1 MFRNRLQQ
9 RLAKLM
15 ADTDEE
21 VLGEIDNILL
31 EEKDLTL
38 RQRLELQSELYD
50 AVRKLDLVE
59 ELLQMPGVNEIMI
72 NGYDQI
78 YIEEN
83 GQLRRWGKSFASGNV
98 WKM

>member
-1 MFRNRLQQ
+1 M
-9 RLAKLM
+9 
-15 ADTDEE
+15 
-21 VLGEIDNILL
+21 LL
-31 EEKDLTL
+31 EEKELTL
-38 RQRLELQSELYD
+38 RQRLKLQSELYA

-83 GQLRRWGKSFASGNV
+83 GQLRRWKKSFVRLPGRSMRWQFRTGLLLCIWRLWQQASERV
-98 WKM
+98 MR

>member
-1 MFRNRLQQ
+1 MNQKEMFRNRLQQ
-9 RLAKLM
+9 RLAKTM
-15 ADTDEE
+15 VDTEDE

-31 EEKDLTL
+31 EEKELTL
-38 RQRLELQSELYD
+38 RQRLKLQSELYA

-59 ELLQMPGVNEIMI
+59 ELLQMPEVSEIMI

-83 GQLRRWGKSFASGNV
+83 GQLRR
-98 WKM
+98 